1 MFSITLT
8 LALALALAGAAS
20 ATEVSAQP
28 CVKSDPSGGGYATQ
42 AIDGHIRAQLDWR
55 SYYLNRFAASR
66 NGEPRGEVS
75 PQQPPVMRSN

>member
-8 LALALALAGAAS
+8 LALAMFLAGAAS

-28 CVKSDPSGGGYATQ
+28 CVKSDLSDGGYASE

-66 NGEPRGEVS
+66 SVESRGEVS
-75 PQQPPVMRSN
+75 PQQPR